1 MELKVR
7 AVAGTLE
14 SSDIYV
20 VIEPGVSGIE
30 LDLKSTVEDQYG
42 DDIRKVVNET
52 LNEMGIKDAK
62 VILDDKGALDVVI
75 KSRLQTAVMRA
86 AQSKEFKWE

>member
-20 VIEPGVSGIE
+20 VMEPGASGIE
-30 LDLKSTVEDQYG
+30 LELKSTVADQYG
-42 DDIRKVVNET
+42 DDIRKVVDET
-52 LNEMGIKDAK
+52 LNEMGVKAAK
-62 VILDDKGALDVVI
+62 ITLDDKGALDVVI
-75 KSRLQTAVMRA
+75 KSRLQTAIMRA

>member
-30 LDLKSTVEDQYG
+30 LELKSTVADQYG
-42 DDIRKVVNET
+42 DDIKKVVSET
-52 LNEMGIKDAK
+52 LNEMGVKSAK
-62 VILDDKGALDVVI
+62 ITLDDKGALDVVI

>member
-86 AQSKEFKWE
+86 AQSKEFMWE